1 MEQKTGRVGGLEV
14 GALCKC
20 PFLVG
25 SFLSE
30 FCVFFFG
37 LLDGFFR
44 EFFGKGPRKKMVE
57 CDGYLGRSRRGE
69 YSCCVTP
76 CDDWSFNGVG
86 PQSSSS
92 GGF

>member
-37 LLDGFFR
+37 PLDGFFSGIFWQR
-44 EFFGKGPRKKMVE
+44 SKKKKWLNVMDTW
-57 CDGYLGRSRRGE
+57 DGAEEGNIH
-69 YSCCVTP
+69 VA
-76 CDDWSFNGVG
+76 
-86 PQSSSS
+86 
-92 GGF
+92 